1 MSRTKHV
8 RSLLFTTLLLI
19 SGNSVQ
25 ADARQ
30 QFPLN
35 VGHSVL
41 TSMLEASRA
50 DRYYQIQSKTSV
62 VSFSI
67 DSIAGLAKGRFNE
80 FKGGI
85 ALQPESANNG
95 QVVFV
100 IKSDSLSTSNS
111 AIDKV
116 VTSKSYL
123 DVERY
128 PEILFVSSSFTWL
141 SESTGL
147 LKGKLTLHG
156 VTQEVAFQVG
166 LSGVKK
172 NKVGNS
178 EAILVKIATSISRSK
193 FGMKLMKKV
202 VSDRVA
208 LSMTIRAKKQ
218 SSISKEQLAA
228 ISSYSGS
235 R

>member
-1 MSRTKHV
+1 MSRAKHV
-8 RSLLFTTLLLI
+8 TGLLFTILLLI
-19 SGNSVQ
+19 SGNNAL

-30 QFPLN
+30 QFPLK
-35 VGHSVL
+35 VGQSVL
-41 TSMLEASRA
+41 ASLQEASKA
-50 DRYYQIQSKTSV
+50 ECFYQIQPQASE

-67 DSIAGLAKGRFNE
+67 DSIAGLAKGKFIE
-80 FKGGI
+80 FKGGV
-85 ALQPESANNG
+85 ALQPESANND

-100 IKSDSLSTSNS
+100 IKSGSISTSNS

-128 PEILFVSSSFTWL
+128 PEILFVSSSFSWL
-141 SESTGL
+141 SETTGL

-156 VTQEVAFQVG
+156 VTQGIAFQVE

-178 EAILVKIATSISRSK
+178 ETILVKIATSISRSK
-193 FGMKLMKKV
+193 FGMKLMKRV
-202 VSDRVA
+202 VSDRVV

-218 SSISKEQLAA
+218 NNISKEQLAA